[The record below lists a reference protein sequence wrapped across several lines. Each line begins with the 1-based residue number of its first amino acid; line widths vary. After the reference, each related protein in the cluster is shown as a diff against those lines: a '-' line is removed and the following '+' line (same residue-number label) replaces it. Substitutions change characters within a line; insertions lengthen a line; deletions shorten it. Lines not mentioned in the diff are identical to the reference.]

1 MKNPFR
7 KKTLTPREV
16 FIRTFLDCIAPGVVK
31 FEVDHYIFGNTYRCV
46 WALREYPASTE
57 SQAILRHLGEKSGVT
72 LRIYCRQVSPGEE
85 DRIIDNANKKNKLDG
100 SDPNKLRQAVEAE
113 SNLRDVAELV
123 HKMHREHEP
132 LLHCAVYLEMTAD
145 SMEHLRQLQTDVLTE
160 LVRCKLN
167 VDKLL
172 LRQKQGF
179 YCASPVG
186 YNALGREFERVL
198 PAGSVANLYPF
209 NYSGKTDPNGFYIGK
224 DKYGSNIVVD
234 FDRRDSDKT
243 SANILILGNSGQGK
257 SYLMKLLI
265 CNLLE
270 AGKSVVSLDAEHELE
285 ELCDKLGGCFI
296 DLMAGEKRINVLEV
310 RCWNE
315 DTEADESAPGAFRK
329 STLLARHISFLKD
342 FFRAYKEFSDP
353 QLDTIE
359 IMLSKLY
366 QKWGISEE
374 TDFRQLKPE
383 DYPILSDLYALINDE
398 LVNYRKGSL
407 YTREL
412 LQEVLLGLHSLC
424 VGADAPFFNGHT
436 NISDDRFLVFGVGG
450 VLTAARSLRNALLFN
465 VLAYM
470 SDRLLTAGNTVA
482 ALDELYLWLSNPVAI
497 EYIRNCLKRVRKRD
511 SALMMASQNLEDF
524 DQEGVREMTK
534 PLFAIPPH
542 QFLFNPGSIDR
553 RFYMDMLQLDEA
565 EFELIRRARRGECL
579 FKCGA
584 ERYHLKVIAPDHI
597 PQDWFER
604 VQRLFKS
611 REKTVSVE
619 KTPFHGRIQCSC
631 GAACRSKRSTS
642 ARYWL
647 CMRHDGD
654 EAACPITQIPE
665 TQIQQAFLRLY
676 YNLKHQGSCIL
687 PDLIANLRSI
697 RERKFLWSVDVIEL
711 NRQIAELTSQ
721 NQLLTTLRESG
732 CVDPDIFISK
742 SNKLTEQ
749 LRAVKQ
755 AKSRILNQ
763 DGDDTIPC
771 TQELITILKRGPET
785 LHDFDGELFGQLID
799 KVIIESNTSLRFRLK
814 NGLELR
820 ESIER
825 TVR

>member
-1 MKNPFR
+1 MKNPFH
-7 KKTLTPREV
+7 KKEISPQEA
-16 FIRTFLDCIAPGVVK
+16 FIRSFLDCIAPGVVK

-145 SMEHLRQLQTDVLTE
+145 SMGYLRQLQTDVLSE

-285 ELCDKLGGCFI
+285 ELCGKLGGCFI

-310 RCWNE
+310 RYWNE
-315 DTEADESAPGAFRK
+315 DTETDEPAPEAFRK
-329 STLLARHISFLKD
+329 STLLARHISFFKD
-342 FFRAYKEFSDP
+342 FFRAYKDFSDP

-359 IMLSKLY
+359 IMLSALY
-366 QKWGISEE
+366 KKWGISEE
-374 TDFRQLKPE
+374 TDFRRLMPE
-383 DYPILSDLYALINDE
+383 DYPILSDLYALINNE
-398 LVNYRKGSL
+398 LVNYRNGSL

-450 VLTAARSLRNALLFN
+450 VLTAAKSLRNALLFN

-542 QFLFNPGSIDR
+542 QFLFNPGSIGR

-584 ERYHLKVIAPDHI
+584 ERYHLKVIAPDH
-597 PQDWFER
+597 
-604 VQRLFKS
+604 K
-611 REKTVSVE
+611 
-619 KTPFHGRIQCSC
+619 
-631 GAACRSKRSTS
+631 
-642 ARYWL
+642 
-647 CMRHDGD
+647 
-654 EAACPITQIPE
+654 
-665 TQIQQAFLRLY
+665 
-676 YNLKHQGSCIL
+676 
-687 PDLIANLRSI
+687 
-697 RERKFLWSVDVIEL
+697 
-711 NRQIAELTSQ
+711 
-721 NQLLTTLRESG
+721 
-732 CVDPDIFISK
+732 
-742 SNKLTEQ
+742 
-749 LRAVKQ
+749 AV
-755 AKSRILNQ
+755 
-763 DGDDTIPC
+763 
-771 TQELITILKRGPET
+771 
-785 LHDFDGELFGQLID
+785 LFGTAGG
-799 KVIIESNTSLRFRLK
+799 K
-814 NGLELR
+814 
-820 ESIER
+820 
-825 TVR
+825 

>member
-7 KKTLTPREV
+7 KKTPSPQETFV
-16 FIRTFLDCIAPGVVK
+16 RTYLDSIAPGVVK

-100 SDPNKLRQAVEAE
+100 SDPNKLRQTVEAE

-145 SMEHLRQLQTDVLTE
+145 SMGHLRQLQTDVLTE

-224 DKYGSNIVVD
+224 DKYGSNIAVD

-270 AGKSVVSLDAEHELE
+270 TGKSVVSLDAEHELE
-285 ELCDKLGGCFI
+285 ELCGKLGGCFI

-310 RCWNE
+310 RYWNE
-315 DTEADESAPGAFRK
+315 DTEADESAPEAFRK

-342 FFRAYKEFSDP
+342 FFRAYKDFSDP

-359 IMLSKLY
+359 IMLSKMY
-366 QKWGISEE
+366 RKWGISEE
-374 TDFRQLKPE
+374 TDFRQLKPG
-383 DYPILSDLYALINDE
+383 DYPVLSDLYALINNE
-398 LVNYRKGSL
+398 LVNYRNGSL

-436 NISDDRFLVFGVGG
+436 NISDDRFLVFGVGS
-450 VLTAARSLRNALLFN
+450 VLTAAKSLRNALLFN

-524 DQEGVREMTK
+524 DQEGVREMAK

-542 QFLFNPGSIDR
+542 QFLFNPGSIGR

-584 ERYHLKVIAPDHI
+584 ERYHLKVIAPDH
-597 PQDWFER
+597 
-604 VQRLFKS
+604 K
-611 REKTVSVE
+611 
-619 KTPFHGRIQCSC
+619 
-631 GAACRSKRSTS
+631 
-642 ARYWL
+642 
-647 CMRHDGD
+647 
-654 EAACPITQIPE
+654 
-665 TQIQQAFLRLY
+665 
-676 YNLKHQGSCIL
+676 
-687 PDLIANLRSI
+687 
-697 RERKFLWSVDVIEL
+697 
-711 NRQIAELTSQ
+711 
-721 NQLLTTLRESG
+721 
-732 CVDPDIFISK
+732 
-742 SNKLTEQ
+742 
-749 LRAVKQ
+749 AV
-755 AKSRILNQ
+755 
-763 DGDDTIPC
+763 
-771 TQELITILKRGPET
+771 
-785 LHDFDGELFGQLID
+785 LFGTAGG
-799 KVIIESNTSLRFRLK
+799 K
-814 NGLELR
+814 
-820 ESIER
+820 
-825 TVR
+825 

>member
-1 MKNPFR
+1 MKNPFH
-7 KKTLTPREV
+7 KKEISPQEA
-16 FIRTFLDCIAPGVVK
+16 FIRSFLDCIAPGVVK

-145 SMEHLRQLQTDVLTE
+145 SMEYLRQLQTDVLTE

-224 DKYGSNIVVD
+224 DKYGSNIAVD

-285 ELCDKLGGCFI
+285 ELCGKLGGCFI
-296 DLMAGEKRINVLEV
+296 DLMGGEKRINVLEV

-315 DTEADESAPGAFRK
+315 NTDMETDESAPEAFRK

-342 FFRAYKEFSDP
+342 FFRAYKDFSDP

-359 IMLSKLY
+359 IMLSALY
-366 QKWGISEE
+366 KKWGISEE
-374 TDFRQLKPE
+374 TDFRQLKPG
-383 DYPILSDLYALINDE
+383 DYPVLSDLYALINNE
-398 LVNYRKGSL
+398 LVNYRNGSL

-450 VLTAARSLRNALLFN
+450 VLTAAKSLRNALLFN

-542 QFLFNPGSIDR
+542 QFLFNPGSIGK

-584 ERYHLKVIAPDHI
+584 ERYHLKVIAPDH
-597 PQDWFER
+597 
-604 VQRLFKS
+604 K
-611 REKTVSVE
+611 
-619 KTPFHGRIQCSC
+619 
-631 GAACRSKRSTS
+631 
-642 ARYWL
+642 
-647 CMRHDGD
+647 
-654 EAACPITQIPE
+654 
-665 TQIQQAFLRLY
+665 
-676 YNLKHQGSCIL
+676 
-687 PDLIANLRSI
+687 
-697 RERKFLWSVDVIEL
+697 
-711 NRQIAELTSQ
+711 
-721 NQLLTTLRESG
+721 
-732 CVDPDIFISK
+732 
-742 SNKLTEQ
+742 
-749 LRAVKQ
+749 AV
-755 AKSRILNQ
+755 
-763 DGDDTIPC
+763 
-771 TQELITILKRGPET
+771 
-785 LHDFDGELFGQLID
+785 LFGTAGG
-799 KVIIESNTSLRFRLK
+799 K
-814 NGLELR
+814 
-820 ESIER
+820 
-825 TVR
+825 

>member
-7 KKTLTPREV
+7 KKEPTPREA
-16 FIRTFLDCIAPGVVK
+16 FLRTYLDCIAPGVVK
-31 FEVDHYIFGNTYRCV
+31 FEVDHYIFGSTYRCV

-57 SQAILRHLGEKSGVT
+57 AQAILRHLGEKSGVT

-100 SDPNKLRQAVEAE
+100 SDPNKLRQTVEAE

-145 SMEHLRQLQTDVLTE
+145 SMEQLKRLQTDVLTE

-179 YCASPVG
+179 CCVSTVG
-186 YNALGREFERVL
+186 HNALGREFERVL

-209 NYSGKTDPNGFYIGK
+209 NYSGKTDPKGIYIGK

-234 FDRRDSDKT
+234 FDRRESDKT

-270 AGKSVVSLDAEHELE
+270 AGKSVISLDAEHELE
-285 ELCDKLGGCFI
+285 ELCGNLGGCFI

-310 RCWNE
+310 RCWDE
-315 DTEADESAPGAFRK
+315 GDTSETDESVPEAFRK

-366 QKWGISEE
+366 QKWGITEE
-374 TDFRQLKPE
+374 TDFRQLAPE
-383 DYPILSDLYALINDE
+383 DYPILSDLYALMEEE
-398 LVNYRKGSL
+398 LRHYQAGSL

-424 VGADAPFFNGHT
+424 MGADAPFFNGHT
-436 NISDDRFLVFGVGG
+436 NITGDRFLVFGVGG
-450 VLTAARSLRNALLFN
+450 MLTAAKSLRNALLFN

-511 SALMMASQNLEDF
+511 SALLMASQNLEDF

-542 QFLFNPGSIDR
+542 QFLFNPGSIGR

-565 EFELIRRARRGECL
+565 EFELIRHARRGECL

-584 ERYHLKVIAPDHI
+584 ERYLLEVKAPPH
-597 PQDWFER
+597 
-604 VQRLFKS
+604 K
-611 REKTVSVE
+611 
-619 KTPFHGRIQCSC
+619 
-631 GAACRSKRSTS
+631 AA
-642 ARYWL
+642 
-647 CMRHDGD
+647 
-654 EAACPITQIPE
+654 
-665 TQIQQAFLRLY
+665 
-676 YNLKHQGSCIL
+676 
-687 PDLIANLRSI
+687 
-697 RERKFLWSVDVIEL
+697 
-711 NRQIAELTSQ
+711 
-721 NQLLTTLRESG
+721 
-732 CVDPDIFISK
+732 
-742 SNKLTEQ
+742 
-749 LRAVKQ
+749 
-755 AKSRILNQ
+755 
-763 DGDDTIPC
+763 
-771 TQELITILKRGPET
+771 
-785 LHDFDGELFGQLID
+785 LFG
-799 KVIIESNTSLRFRLK
+799 TAGGR
-814 NGLELR
+814 
-820 ESIER
+820 
-825 TVR
+825 

>member
-7 KKTLTPREV
+7 KKHLTPREV
-16 FIRTFLDCIAPGVVK
+16 FIRTYLDSIAPGVVK

-72 LRIYCRQVSPGEE
+72 LRLYCRQVSPGEE

-315 DTEADESAPGAFRK
+315 DTDMETDESAPEAFRK

-342 FFRAYKEFSDP
+342 FFRAYKDFSDP

-359 IMLSKLY
+359 IMLSALY
-366 QKWGISEE
+366 KKWGISEE
-374 TDFRQLKPE
+374 TDFRRLTPE
-383 DYPILSDLYALINDE
+383 DYPILSDLYALINNE
-398 LVNYRKGSL
+398 LVNYRNSSL

-450 VLTAARSLRNALLFN
+450 VLTAAKSLRNSLLFN

-542 QFLFNPGSIDR
+542 QFLFNPGSIGK

-584 ERYHLKVIAPDHI
+584 ERYHLKVIAPDH
-597 PQDWFER
+597 
-604 VQRLFKS
+604 K
-611 REKTVSVE
+611 
-619 KTPFHGRIQCSC
+619 
-631 GAACRSKRSTS
+631 
-642 ARYWL
+642 
-647 CMRHDGD
+647 
-654 EAACPITQIPE
+654 
-665 TQIQQAFLRLY
+665 
-676 YNLKHQGSCIL
+676 
-687 PDLIANLRSI
+687 
-697 RERKFLWSVDVIEL
+697 
-711 NRQIAELTSQ
+711 
-721 NQLLTTLRESG
+721 
-732 CVDPDIFISK
+732 
-742 SNKLTEQ
+742 
-749 LRAVKQ
+749 AV
-755 AKSRILNQ
+755 
-763 DGDDTIPC
+763 
-771 TQELITILKRGPET
+771 
-785 LHDFDGELFGQLID
+785 LFGTAGG
-799 KVIIESNTSLRFRLK
+799 K
-814 NGLELR
+814 
-820 ESIER
+820 
-825 TVR
+825 

>member
-1 MKNPFR
+1 MKNPFH
-7 KKTLTPREV
+7 KKEISPQET
-16 FIRTFLDCIAPGVVK
+16 FIRSFLDCIAPGVVK
-31 FEVDHYIFGNTYRCV
+31 FEVDHYIFGNTYRSV

-145 SMEHLRQLQTDVLTE
+145 SAEHLRQLQTDVLTE

-224 DKYGSNIVVD
+224 DKYGSNIAVD

-285 ELCDKLGGCFI
+285 ELCGKLGGCFI
-296 DLMAGEKRINVLEV
+296 DLMGGEKRINVLEV

-315 DTEADESAPGAFRK
+315 DTEADESAPEAFRK

-342 FFRAYKEFSDP
+342 FFRAYKDFSDP

-359 IMLSKLY
+359 IMLSKMY
-366 QKWGISEE
+366 RKWGISEE
-374 TDFRQLKPE
+374 TDFRQLKPG
-383 DYPILSDLYALINDE
+383 DYPVLSDLYALINNE
-398 LVNYRKGSL
+398 LVNYRNGSL

-450 VLTAARSLRNALLFN
+450 VLTAAKSLRNALLFN

-542 QFLFNPGSIDR
+542 QFLFNPGSIGR

-584 ERYHLKVIAPDHI
+584 ERYHLKVIAPDH
-597 PQDWFER
+597 
-604 VQRLFKS
+604 K
-611 REKTVSVE
+611 
-619 KTPFHGRIQCSC
+619 
-631 GAACRSKRSTS
+631 
-642 ARYWL
+642 
-647 CMRHDGD
+647 
-654 EAACPITQIPE
+654 
-665 TQIQQAFLRLY
+665 
-676 YNLKHQGSCIL
+676 
-687 PDLIANLRSI
+687 
-697 RERKFLWSVDVIEL
+697 
-711 NRQIAELTSQ
+711 
-721 NQLLTTLRESG
+721 
-732 CVDPDIFISK
+732 
-742 SNKLTEQ
+742 
-749 LRAVKQ
+749 AV
-755 AKSRILNQ
+755 
-763 DGDDTIPC
+763 
-771 TQELITILKRGPET
+771 
-785 LHDFDGELFGQLID
+785 LFGTAGG
-799 KVIIESNTSLRFRLK
+799 K
-814 NGLELR
+814 
-820 ESIER
+820 
-825 TVR
+825 

>member
-1 MKNPFR
+1 MKNPFH
-7 KKTLTPREV
+7 KKEISPQEA
-16 FIRTFLDCIAPGVVK
+16 FIRSFLDCIAPGVVK

-145 SMEHLRQLQTDVLTE
+145 SAEHLRQLQTDVLTE

-224 DKYGSNIVVD
+224 DKYGSNIAVD

-270 AGKSVVSLDAEHELE
+270 TGKSVVSLDAEHELE
-285 ELCDKLGGCFI
+285 ELCGKLGGCFI

-310 RCWNE
+310 RYWNE
-315 DTEADESAPGAFRK
+315 DTDMETDESAPEAFRK

-342 FFRAYKEFSDP
+342 FFRAYKDFSDP

-366 QKWGISEE
+366 RKWGISEE
-374 TDFRQLKPE
+374 TDFRRLTPE
-383 DYPILSDLYALINDE
+383 DYPILSDLYALINNE
-398 LVNYRKGSL
+398 MVNYRNGSL

-450 VLTAARSLRNALLFN
+450 VLTAAKSLRNALLFN

-482 ALDELYLWLSNPVAI
+482 ALDELYLWLSNPIAI

-542 QFLFNPGSIDR
+542 QFLFNPGSIGK

-584 ERYHLKVIAPDHI
+584 ERYHLKVIAPDH
-597 PQDWFER
+597 
-604 VQRLFKS
+604 K
-611 REKTVSVE
+611 
-619 KTPFHGRIQCSC
+619 
-631 GAACRSKRSTS
+631 
-642 ARYWL
+642 
-647 CMRHDGD
+647 
-654 EAACPITQIPE
+654 
-665 TQIQQAFLRLY
+665 
-676 YNLKHQGSCIL
+676 
-687 PDLIANLRSI
+687 
-697 RERKFLWSVDVIEL
+697 
-711 NRQIAELTSQ
+711 
-721 NQLLTTLRESG
+721 
-732 CVDPDIFISK
+732 
-742 SNKLTEQ
+742 
-749 LRAVKQ
+749 AV
-755 AKSRILNQ
+755 
-763 DGDDTIPC
+763 
-771 TQELITILKRGPET
+771 
-785 LHDFDGELFGQLID
+785 LFGMAGG
-799 KVIIESNTSLRFRLK
+799 K
-814 NGLELR
+814 
-820 ESIER
+820 
-825 TVR
+825 

>member
-1 MKNPFR
+1 MKNPFH
-7 KKTLTPREV
+7 KKEISPQEA
-16 FIRTFLDCIAPGVVK
+16 FIRSFLDCIAPGVVK

-145 SMEHLRQLQTDVLTE
+145 SAEHLRQLQTDVLTE

-224 DKYGSNIVVD
+224 DKYGSNIAVD

-285 ELCDKLGGCFI
+285 DLCGKLGGCFI

-310 RCWNE
+310 RYWNE
-315 DTEADESAPGAFRK
+315 DTDMETDESAPEAFRK

-342 FFRAYKEFSDP
+342 FFRAYKDFSDP

-366 QKWGISEE
+366 RKWGISEE
-374 TDFRQLKPE
+374 TDFRRLTPE
-383 DYPILSDLYALINDE
+383 DYPILSDLYALINNE
-398 LVNYRKGSL
+398 MVNYRNGSL

-584 ERYHLKVIAPDHI
+584 ERYHLKVIAPDHKAI
-597 PQDWFER
+597 
-604 VQRLFKS
+604 
-611 REKTVSVE
+611 
-619 KTPFHGRIQCSC
+619 
-631 GAACRSKRSTS
+631 
-642 ARYWL
+642 
-647 CMRHDGD
+647 
-654 EAACPITQIPE
+654 
-665 TQIQQAFLRLY
+665 
-676 YNLKHQGSCIL
+676 
-687 PDLIANLRSI
+687 
-697 RERKFLWSVDVIEL
+697 
-711 NRQIAELTSQ
+711 
-721 NQLLTTLRESG
+721 
-732 CVDPDIFISK
+732 
-742 SNKLTEQ
+742 
-749 LRAVKQ
+749 
-755 AKSRILNQ
+755 
-763 DGDDTIPC
+763 
-771 TQELITILKRGPET
+771 
-785 LHDFDGELFGQLID
+785 LFGTAGG
-799 KVIIESNTSLRFRLK
+799 K
-814 NGLELR
+814 
-820 ESIER
+820 
-825 TVR
+825 

>member
-1 MKNPFR
+1 MKNPFH
-7 KKTLTPREV
+7 KKEISPQEA
-16 FIRTFLDCIAPGVVK
+16 FIRSFLDCIAPGVVK

-100 SDPNKLRQAVEAE
+100 SDPSKLRQAVEAE

-145 SMEHLRQLQTDVLTE
+145 SAEHLRQLQTDVLTE

-270 AGKSVVSLDAEHELE
+270 AGKSVISLDAEHELE
-285 ELCDKLGGCFI
+285 ELCGKLGGCFI

-315 DTEADESAPGAFRK
+315 DTEADESAPEAFRK

-342 FFRAYKEFSDP
+342 FFRAYKDFSDP

-359 IMLSKLY
+359 IMLSALY
-366 QKWGISEE
+366 KKWGISEE

-383 DYPILSDLYALINDE
+383 DYPVLSDLYALINDE

-450 VLTAARSLRNALLFN
+450 VLTAAKSLRNALLFN

-542 QFLFNPGSIDR
+542 QFLFNPGSIGR

-584 ERYHLKVIAPDHI
+584 ERYHLKVIAPDY
-597 PQDWFER
+597 
-604 VQRLFKS
+604 K
-611 REKTVSVE
+611 
-619 KTPFHGRIQCSC
+619 
-631 GAACRSKRSTS
+631 
-642 ARYWL
+642 
-647 CMRHDGD
+647 
-654 EAACPITQIPE
+654 
-665 TQIQQAFLRLY
+665 
-676 YNLKHQGSCIL
+676 
-687 PDLIANLRSI
+687 
-697 RERKFLWSVDVIEL
+697 
-711 NRQIAELTSQ
+711 
-721 NQLLTTLRESG
+721 
-732 CVDPDIFISK
+732 
-742 SNKLTEQ
+742 
-749 LRAVKQ
+749 AV
-755 AKSRILNQ
+755 
-763 DGDDTIPC
+763 
-771 TQELITILKRGPET
+771 
-785 LHDFDGELFGQLID
+785 LFGTAGG
-799 KVIIESNTSLRFRLK
+799 K
-814 NGLELR
+814 
-820 ESIER
+820 
-825 TVR
+825 

>member
-7 KKTLTPREV
+7 KKALAPREV
-16 FIRTFLDCIAPGVVK
+16 FIRTYLDSIAPGVVK

-57 SQAILRHLGEKSGVT
+57 AQAILRHLGEKSGVT

-100 SDPNKLRQAVEAE
+100 SDPNKLRQTVEAE

-145 SMEHLRQLQTDVLTE
+145 SMEGLKRLQTDVLTE

-179 YCASPVG
+179 CCVSPVG
-186 YNALGREFERVL
+186 HNALGREFERVL
-198 PAGSVANLYPF
+198 PAGSVANFYPF
-209 NYSGKTDPNGFYIGK
+209 NYSGKTDPKGIYIGK

-234 FDRRDSDKT
+234 FDRRESDKT

-270 AGKSVVSLDAEHELE
+270 AGKSVISLDAEHELE
-285 ELCDKLGGCFI
+285 ELCGNLGGCFI

-310 RCWNE
+310 RCWDE
-315 DTEADESAPGAFRK
+315 GDTSETDESVPEAFRK

-366 QKWGISEE
+366 QKWGITEE
-374 TDFRQLKPE
+374 TDFRQLAPE
-383 DYPILSDLYALINDE
+383 DYPILSDLYALMEEE
-398 LVNYRKGSL
+398 LRHYQAGSL

-424 VGADAPFFNGHT
+424 MGADAPFFNGHT
-436 NISDDRFLVFGVGG
+436 NITGDRFLVFGVGG
-450 VLTAARSLRNALLFN
+450 MLTAAKSLRNALLFN

-511 SALMMASQNLEDF
+511 SALLMASQNLEDF

-542 QFLFNPGSIDR
+542 QFLFNPGSIGR

-565 EFELIRRARRGECL
+565 EFELIRHARRGECL

-584 ERYHLKVIAPDHI
+584 ERYLLEVKAPPH
-597 PQDWFER
+597 
-604 VQRLFKS
+604 K
-611 REKTVSVE
+611 
-619 KTPFHGRIQCSC
+619 
-631 GAACRSKRSTS
+631 AA
-642 ARYWL
+642 
-647 CMRHDGD
+647 
-654 EAACPITQIPE
+654 
-665 TQIQQAFLRLY
+665 
-676 YNLKHQGSCIL
+676 
-687 PDLIANLRSI
+687 
-697 RERKFLWSVDVIEL
+697 
-711 NRQIAELTSQ
+711 
-721 NQLLTTLRESG
+721 
-732 CVDPDIFISK
+732 
-742 SNKLTEQ
+742 
-749 LRAVKQ
+749 
-755 AKSRILNQ
+755 
-763 DGDDTIPC
+763 
-771 TQELITILKRGPET
+771 
-785 LHDFDGELFGQLID
+785 LFG
-799 KVIIESNTSLRFRLK
+799 TAGGR
-814 NGLELR
+814 
-820 ESIER
+820 
-825 TVR
+825 

>member
-1 MKNPFR
+1 MKNPFH
-7 KKTLTPREV
+7 KKEISPQETS
-16 FIRTFLDCIAPGVVK
+16 IRSFLDCIAPGVVK

-145 SMEHLRQLQTDVLTE
+145 SMGHLRQLQTDVLTE

-224 DKYGSNIVVD
+224 DKYGSNIAVD

-285 ELCDKLGGCFI
+285 ELCGKLGGCFI

-315 DTEADESAPGAFRK
+315 DTDMETDESAPGAFRK

-342 FFRAYKEFSDP
+342 FFRAYKDFSDP

-359 IMLSKLY
+359 IMLSKMY
-366 QKWGISEE
+366 RKWGISEE
-374 TDFRQLKPE
+374 TDFRQLKPG
-383 DYPILSDLYALINDE
+383 DYPILSDLYALINNE
-398 LVNYRKGSL
+398 LVNYRNGSL

-424 VGADAPFFNGHT
+424 VGADAPFFNGLT

-450 VLTAARSLRNALLFN
+450 VLTAAKSLRNALLFN

-470 SDRLLTAGNTVA
+470 SDRLLTVGNTVA
-482 ALDELYLWLSNPVAI
+482 ALDELYLWLSNPIAI

-542 QFLFNPGSIDR
+542 QFLFNPGSIGK

-565 EFELIRRARRGECL
+565 EFELIRRTRRGECL

-584 ERYHLKVIAPDHI
+584 ERYHLKVIAPDH
-597 PQDWFER
+597 
-604 VQRLFKS
+604 K
-611 REKTVSVE
+611 
-619 KTPFHGRIQCSC
+619 
-631 GAACRSKRSTS
+631 
-642 ARYWL
+642 
-647 CMRHDGD
+647 
-654 EAACPITQIPE
+654 
-665 TQIQQAFLRLY
+665 
-676 YNLKHQGSCIL
+676 
-687 PDLIANLRSI
+687 
-697 RERKFLWSVDVIEL
+697 
-711 NRQIAELTSQ
+711 
-721 NQLLTTLRESG
+721 
-732 CVDPDIFISK
+732 
-742 SNKLTEQ
+742 
-749 LRAVKQ
+749 AV
-755 AKSRILNQ
+755 
-763 DGDDTIPC
+763 
-771 TQELITILKRGPET
+771 
-785 LHDFDGELFGQLID
+785 LFGTAGG
-799 KVIIESNTSLRFRLK
+799 K
-814 NGLELR
+814 
-820 ESIER
+820 
-825 TVR
+825 

>member
-1 MKNPFR
+1 MKNPFH
-7 KKTLTPREV
+7 KKEISPQET
-16 FIRTFLDCIAPGVVK
+16 FIRSFLDCIAPGVVK

-145 SMEHLRQLQTDVLTE
+145 SAEHLRQLQTDVLTE

-285 ELCDKLGGCFI
+285 ELCGKLGGCFI

-315 DTEADESAPGAFRK
+315 DTDMETDESAPEAFRK

-342 FFRAYKEFSDP
+342 FFRAYKDFSDL

-359 IMLSKLY
+359 IMLSALY
-366 QKWGISEE
+366 KKWGISEE
-374 TDFRQLKPE
+374 TDFRRLMPG
-383 DYPILSDLYALINDE
+383 DYPVLSDLYALINNE
-398 LVNYRKGSL
+398 LVNYRNGSL

-450 VLTAARSLRNALLFN
+450 VLTAAKSLRNALLFN

-534 PLFAIPPH
+534 PLFAILPH
-542 QFLFNPGSIDR
+542 QFLFNPGSIGR

-565 EFELIRRARRGECL
+565 EFELIRRTRRGECL

-584 ERYHLKVIAPDHI
+584 ERYHLKVIAPDH
-597 PQDWFER
+597 
-604 VQRLFKS
+604 K
-611 REKTVSVE
+611 
-619 KTPFHGRIQCSC
+619 
-631 GAACRSKRSTS
+631 
-642 ARYWL
+642 
-647 CMRHDGD
+647 
-654 EAACPITQIPE
+654 
-665 TQIQQAFLRLY
+665 
-676 YNLKHQGSCIL
+676 
-687 PDLIANLRSI
+687 
-697 RERKFLWSVDVIEL
+697 
-711 NRQIAELTSQ
+711 
-721 NQLLTTLRESG
+721 
-732 CVDPDIFISK
+732 
-742 SNKLTEQ
+742 
-749 LRAVKQ
+749 AV
-755 AKSRILNQ
+755 
-763 DGDDTIPC
+763 
-771 TQELITILKRGPET
+771 
-785 LHDFDGELFGQLID
+785 LFGTAGG
-799 KVIIESNTSLRFRLK
+799 K
-814 NGLELR
+814 
-820 ESIER
+820 
-825 TVR
+825 

>member
-7 KKTLTPREV
+7 KKEPTPREA
-16 FIRTFLDCIAPGVVK
+16 FLRTYLDCIAPGVVK
-31 FEVDHYIFGNTYRCV
+31 FEVDHYIFGSTYRCV

-57 SQAILRHLGEKSGVT
+57 AQAILRHLGEKSGVT

-100 SDPNKLRQAVEAE
+100 SDPNKLRQTVEAE

-145 SMEHLRQLQTDVLTE
+145 SMEGLKRLQTDVLTE

-179 YCASPVG
+179 CCVSPVG
-186 YNALGREFERVL
+186 HNALGREFERVL

-209 NYSGKTDPNGFYIGK
+209 NYSGKTDPKGIYIGK

-234 FDRRDSDKT
+234 FDRRESDKT

-270 AGKSVVSLDAEHELE
+270 AGKSVISLDAEHELE
-285 ELCDKLGGCFI
+285 ELCGNLGGCFI

-310 RCWNE
+310 RCWDE
-315 DTEADESAPGAFRK
+315 GDTSETDESVPEAFRK

-366 QKWGISEE
+366 QKWSITEE
-374 TDFRQLKPE
+374 TDFRQLAPE
-383 DYPILSDLYALINDE
+383 DYPILSDLYALMEEE
-398 LVNYRKGSL
+398 LRHYQAGSL

-424 VGADAPFFNGHT
+424 MGADAPFFNGHT
-436 NISDDRFLVFGVGG
+436 NITGDRFLVFGVGG
-450 VLTAARSLRNALLFN
+450 MLTAAKSLRNALLFN

-511 SALMMASQNLEDF
+511 SALLMASQNLEDF

-542 QFLFNPGSIDR
+542 QFLFNPGSIGR

-565 EFELIRRARRGECL
+565 EFELIRHARRGECL

-584 ERYHLKVIAPDHI
+584 ERYLLEVKAPPH
-597 PQDWFER
+597 
-604 VQRLFKS
+604 K
-611 REKTVSVE
+611 
-619 KTPFHGRIQCSC
+619 
-631 GAACRSKRSTS
+631 AA
-642 ARYWL
+642 
-647 CMRHDGD
+647 
-654 EAACPITQIPE
+654 
-665 TQIQQAFLRLY
+665 
-676 YNLKHQGSCIL
+676 
-687 PDLIANLRSI
+687 
-697 RERKFLWSVDVIEL
+697 
-711 NRQIAELTSQ
+711 
-721 NQLLTTLRESG
+721 
-732 CVDPDIFISK
+732 
-742 SNKLTEQ
+742 
-749 LRAVKQ
+749 
-755 AKSRILNQ
+755 
-763 DGDDTIPC
+763 
-771 TQELITILKRGPET
+771 
-785 LHDFDGELFGQLID
+785 LFG
-799 KVIIESNTSLRFRLK
+799 TAGGR
-814 NGLELR
+814 
-820 ESIER
+820 
-825 TVR
+825 

>member
-7 KKTLTPREV
+7 KKEPTPREA
-16 FIRTFLDCIAPGVVK
+16 FLRTYLDCIAPGVVK
-31 FEVDHYIFGNTYRCV
+31 FEVDHYIFGSTYRCV

-57 SQAILRHLGEKSGVT
+57 AQAILRHLGEKSGVT

-100 SDPNKLRQAVEAE
+100 SDPNKLRQTVEAE

-145 SMEHLRQLQTDVLTE
+145 SMEGLKRLQTDVLTE

-179 YCASPVG
+179 CCVSPVG
-186 YNALGREFERVL
+186 HNALGREFERVL

-209 NYSGKTDPNGFYIGK
+209 NYSGKTDPKGIYIGK

-234 FDRRDSDKT
+234 FDRRESDKT

-270 AGKSVVSLDAEHELE
+270 AGKSVISLDAEHELE
-285 ELCDKLGGCFI
+285 ELCGNLGGCFI
-296 DLMAGEKRINVLEV
+296 DLMAGEKHINVLEV
-310 RCWNE
+310 RCWDE
-315 DTEADESAPGAFRK
+315 GDTSETDESVPEAFRK

-366 QKWGISEE
+366 QKWGITEE
-374 TDFRQLKPE
+374 TDFRQLAPE
-383 DYPILSDLYALINDE
+383 DYPILSDLYALMEEE
-398 LVNYRKGSL
+398 LRHYQAGSL

-424 VGADAPFFNGHT
+424 MGADAPFFNGHT
-436 NISDDRFLVFGVGG
+436 NITGDRFLVFGVGG
-450 VLTAARSLRNALLFN
+450 MLTAAKSLRNALLFN

-511 SALMMASQNLEDF
+511 SALLMASQNLEDF

-542 QFLFNPGSIDR
+542 QFLFNPGSIGR

-565 EFELIRRARRGECL
+565 EFELIRHARRGECL

-584 ERYHLKVIAPDHI
+584 ERYLLEVKAPPH
-597 PQDWFER
+597 
-604 VQRLFKS
+604 K
-611 REKTVSVE
+611 
-619 KTPFHGRIQCSC
+619 
-631 GAACRSKRSTS
+631 AA
-642 ARYWL
+642 
-647 CMRHDGD
+647 
-654 EAACPITQIPE
+654 
-665 TQIQQAFLRLY
+665 
-676 YNLKHQGSCIL
+676 
-687 PDLIANLRSI
+687 
-697 RERKFLWSVDVIEL
+697 
-711 NRQIAELTSQ
+711 
-721 NQLLTTLRESG
+721 
-732 CVDPDIFISK
+732 
-742 SNKLTEQ
+742 
-749 LRAVKQ
+749 
-755 AKSRILNQ
+755 
-763 DGDDTIPC
+763 
-771 TQELITILKRGPET
+771 
-785 LHDFDGELFGQLID
+785 LFG
-799 KVIIESNTSLRFRLK
+799 TAGGR
-814 NGLELR
+814 
-820 ESIER
+820 
-825 TVR
+825 

>member
-1 MKNPFR
+1 MKKPFH
-7 KKTLTPREV
+7 KKEISPQET
-16 FIRTFLDCIAPGVVK
+16 FIRSFLDCIAPGVVK

-145 SMEHLRQLQTDVLTE
+145 SMEYLRQLQTDVLTE

-285 ELCDKLGGCFI
+285 ELCGKLGGCFI

-315 DTEADESAPGAFRK
+315 DVDMETDESAPEAFRK

-342 FFRAYKEFSDP
+342 FFRAYKDFSDP

-359 IMLSKLY
+359 IMLSALY
-366 QKWGISEE
+366 KKWGISEE
-374 TDFRQLKPE
+374 TDFRRLMPE
-383 DYPILSDLYALINDE
+383 DYPILSDLYALTNDE
-398 LVNYRKGSL
+398 LANYRKGRL

-436 NISDDRFLVFGVGG
+436 NISGDRFLVFGVGG
-450 VLTAARSLRNALLFN
+450 VLTAAKSLRNALLFN

-524 DQEGVREMTK
+524 DQEGVREMAK

-542 QFLFNPGSIDR
+542 QFLFNPGSIGR

-565 EFELIRRARRGECL
+565 EFELIQHARRGECL

-584 ERYHLKVIAPDHI
+584 ERYHLKVIAPDH
-597 PQDWFER
+597 
-604 VQRLFKS
+604 K
-611 REKTVSVE
+611 
-619 KTPFHGRIQCSC
+619 
-631 GAACRSKRSTS
+631 
-642 ARYWL
+642 
-647 CMRHDGD
+647 
-654 EAACPITQIPE
+654 
-665 TQIQQAFLRLY
+665 
-676 YNLKHQGSCIL
+676 
-687 PDLIANLRSI
+687 
-697 RERKFLWSVDVIEL
+697 
-711 NRQIAELTSQ
+711 
-721 NQLLTTLRESG
+721 
-732 CVDPDIFISK
+732 
-742 SNKLTEQ
+742 
-749 LRAVKQ
+749 AV
-755 AKSRILNQ
+755 
-763 DGDDTIPC
+763 
-771 TQELITILKRGPET
+771 
-785 LHDFDGELFGQLID
+785 LFGTAGG
-799 KVIIESNTSLRFRLK
+799 K
-814 NGLELR
+814 
-820 ESIER
+820 
-825 TVR
+825 

>member
-1 MKNPFR
+1 MKNPFH
-7 KKTLTPREV
+7 KKEISPQEA
-16 FIRTFLDCIAPGVVK
+16 FIRSFLDCIAPGVVK

-145 SMEHLRQLQTDVLTE
+145 SMEYLRQLQTDVLTE

-285 ELCDKLGGCFI
+285 ELCGKLGGCFI

-315 DTEADESAPGAFRK
+315 DTDMETDESAPEAFRK

-342 FFRAYKEFSDP
+342 FFRAYKDFSDP

-359 IMLSKLY
+359 IMLSELY
-366 QKWGISEE
+366 RKWGISEE

-383 DYPILSDLYALINDE
+383 DYPILSDLYALINNE
-398 LVNYRKGSL
+398 LVNYRNGSL

-450 VLTAARSLRNALLFN
+450 VLTAAKSLRNALLFN

-511 SALMMASQNLEDF
+511 SALLMASQNLEDF

-542 QFLFNPGSIDR
+542 QFLFNPGSIGR

-584 ERYHLKVIAPDHI
+584 ERYHLKVIAPDH
-597 PQDWFER
+597 
-604 VQRLFKS
+604 
-611 REKTVSVE
+611 KTV
-619 KTPFHGRIQCSC
+619 
-631 GAACRSKRSTS
+631 
-642 ARYWL
+642 
-647 CMRHDGD
+647 
-654 EAACPITQIPE
+654 
-665 TQIQQAFLRLY
+665 
-676 YNLKHQGSCIL
+676 
-687 PDLIANLRSI
+687 
-697 RERKFLWSVDVIEL
+697 
-711 NRQIAELTSQ
+711 
-721 NQLLTTLRESG
+721 
-732 CVDPDIFISK
+732 
-742 SNKLTEQ
+742 
-749 LRAVKQ
+749 
-755 AKSRILNQ
+755 
-763 DGDDTIPC
+763 
-771 TQELITILKRGPET
+771 
-785 LHDFDGELFGQLID
+785 LFGTAGG
-799 KVIIESNTSLRFRLK
+799 K
-814 NGLELR
+814 
-820 ESIER
+820 
-825 TVR
+825 

>member
-145 SMEHLRQLQTDVLTE
+145 SMEYLRQLQTDVLTE

-285 ELCDKLGGCFI
+285 ELCGKLGGCFI

-315 DTEADESAPGAFRK
+315 DTDMETDESAPEAFRK

-342 FFRAYKEFSDP
+342 FFRAYKDFSDP

-359 IMLSKLY
+359 IMLSELY
-366 QKWGISEE
+366 RKWGISEE

-383 DYPILSDLYALINDE
+383 DYPILSDLYALINNE
-398 LVNYRKGSL
+398 LVNYRNGSL

-450 VLTAARSLRNALLFN
+450 VLTAAKSLRNALLFN

-511 SALMMASQNLEDF
+511 SALLMASQNLEDF

-542 QFLFNPGSIDR
+542 QFLFNPGSIGR

-584 ERYHLKVIAPDHI
+584 ERYHLKVIAPDH
-597 PQDWFER
+597 
-604 VQRLFKS
+604 
-611 REKTVSVE
+611 KTV
-619 KTPFHGRIQCSC
+619 
-631 GAACRSKRSTS
+631 
-642 ARYWL
+642 
-647 CMRHDGD
+647 
-654 EAACPITQIPE
+654 
-665 TQIQQAFLRLY
+665 
-676 YNLKHQGSCIL
+676 
-687 PDLIANLRSI
+687 
-697 RERKFLWSVDVIEL
+697 
-711 NRQIAELTSQ
+711 
-721 NQLLTTLRESG
+721 
-732 CVDPDIFISK
+732 
-742 SNKLTEQ
+742 
-749 LRAVKQ
+749 
-755 AKSRILNQ
+755 
-763 DGDDTIPC
+763 
-771 TQELITILKRGPET
+771 
-785 LHDFDGELFGQLID
+785 LFGTAGG
-799 KVIIESNTSLRFRLK
+799 K
-814 NGLELR
+814 
-820 ESIER
+820 
-825 TVR
+825 

>member
-1 MKNPFR
+1 MKNPFH
-7 KKTLTPREV
+7 KKEISPQEA
-16 FIRTFLDCIAPGVVK
+16 FIRSFLDCIAPGVVK
-31 FEVDHYIFGNTYRCV
+31 FEVDHYIFGNTYRSV

-145 SMEHLRQLQTDVLTE
+145 SMEYLRQLQTDVLTE

-285 ELCDKLGGCFI
+285 ELCGKLGGCFI

-315 DTEADESAPGAFRK
+315 DTDMETDESAPEAFRK

-342 FFRAYKEFSDP
+342 FFRAYKDFSDP

-359 IMLSKLY
+359 IMLSELY
-366 QKWGISEE
+366 RKWGISEE

-383 DYPILSDLYALINDE
+383 DYPILSDLYALINNE
-398 LVNYRKGSL
+398 LVNYRNGSL

-450 VLTAARSLRNALLFN
+450 VLTAAKSLRNALLFN

-511 SALMMASQNLEDF
+511 SALLMASQNLEDF

-542 QFLFNPGSIDR
+542 QFLFNPGSIGR

-584 ERYHLKVIAPDHI
+584 ERYHLKVIAPDH
-597 PQDWFER
+597 
-604 VQRLFKS
+604 K
-611 REKTVSVE
+611 
-619 KTPFHGRIQCSC
+619 
-631 GAACRSKRSTS
+631 
-642 ARYWL
+642 
-647 CMRHDGD
+647 
-654 EAACPITQIPE
+654 
-665 TQIQQAFLRLY
+665 
-676 YNLKHQGSCIL
+676 
-687 PDLIANLRSI
+687 
-697 RERKFLWSVDVIEL
+697 
-711 NRQIAELTSQ
+711 
-721 NQLLTTLRESG
+721 
-732 CVDPDIFISK
+732 
-742 SNKLTEQ
+742 
-749 LRAVKQ
+749 AV
-755 AKSRILNQ
+755 
-763 DGDDTIPC
+763 
-771 TQELITILKRGPET
+771 
-785 LHDFDGELFGQLID
+785 LFGTAGG
-799 KVIIESNTSLRFRLK
+799 K
-814 NGLELR
+814 
-820 ESIER
+820 
-825 TVR
+825 

>member
-1 MKNPFR
+1 MKNLFR
-7 KKTLTPREV
+7 KRTPTPQEV
-16 FIRTFLDCIAPGVVK
+16 FIRTYLDSIAPGVVK
-31 FEVDHYIFGNTYRCV
+31 FEVDHYIFGNTYRSV

-72 LRIYCRQVSPGEE
+72 LRLYCRQVSPGEE

-100 SDPNKLRQAVEAE
+100 ADPNKLRQAVEAE

-145 SMEHLRQLQTDVLTE
+145 SMERLRQLQTDVLTE

-285 ELCDKLGGCFI
+285 ELCGKLGGCFI

-315 DTEADESAPGAFRK
+315 DTEADESAPEAFRK

-342 FFRAYKEFSDP
+342 FFRAYKDFSDP

-359 IMLSKLY
+359 IMLSALY
-366 QKWGISEE
+366 KKWGISEE
-374 TDFRQLKPE
+374 TDFRQLKPG
-383 DYPILSDLYALINDE
+383 DYPVLSDLYALINNE
-398 LVNYRKGSL
+398 LVNYRNGSL

-450 VLTAARSLRNALLFN
+450 VLTAAKSLRNALLFN

-482 ALDELYLWLSNPVAI
+482 ALDELYLWLSNPIAI

-542 QFLFNPGSIDR
+542 QFLFNPGSIGK

-579 FKCGA
+579 FKCGM
-584 ERYHLKVIAPDHI
+584 ERYHLEVKAP
-597 PQDWFER
+597 PY
-604 VQRLFKS
+604 K
-611 REKTVSVE
+611 
-619 KTPFHGRIQCSC
+619 
-631 GAACRSKRSTS
+631 AA
-642 ARYWL
+642 
-647 CMRHDGD
+647 
-654 EAACPITQIPE
+654 
-665 TQIQQAFLRLY
+665 
-676 YNLKHQGSCIL
+676 
-687 PDLIANLRSI
+687 
-697 RERKFLWSVDVIEL
+697 
-711 NRQIAELTSQ
+711 
-721 NQLLTTLRESG
+721 
-732 CVDPDIFISK
+732 
-742 SNKLTEQ
+742 
-749 LRAVKQ
+749 
-755 AKSRILNQ
+755 
-763 DGDDTIPC
+763 
-771 TQELITILKRGPET
+771 
-785 LHDFDGELFGQLID
+785 LFGT
-799 KVIIESNTSLRFRLK
+799 KGGK
-814 NGLELR
+814 
-820 ESIER
+820 
-825 TVR
+825 

>member
-7 KKTLTPREV
+7 KKTLTPQET
-16 FIRTFLDCIAPGVVK
+16 FIRSFLDSIAPGVVK

-145 SMEHLRQLQTDVLTE
+145 SMEYLRQLQTDVLTE

-224 DKYGSNIVVD
+224 DKYGSNIAVD

-270 AGKSVVSLDAEHELE
+270 TGKSVVSLDAEHELE
-285 ELCDKLGGCFI
+285 ELCGKLGGCFI

-315 DTEADESAPGAFRK
+315 DTEADESAPEAFRK

-342 FFRAYKEFSDP
+342 FFRAYKDFSDP

-359 IMLSKLY
+359 IMLSALY
-366 QKWGISEE
+366 KKWGISEE
-374 TDFRQLKPE
+374 TDFRRLMPE
-383 DYPILSDLYALINDE
+383 DSPILSDLYALINNE
-398 LVNYRKGSL
+398 LVNYRNSSL

-450 VLTAARSLRNALLFN
+450 VLTAAKSLRNALLFN

-482 ALDELYLWLSNPVAI
+482 ALDELYLWLSNPIAI

-511 SALMMASQNLEDF
+511 SALIMASQNLEDF

-542 QFLFNPGSIDR
+542 QFLFNPGSIGR

-565 EFELIRRARRGECL
+565 EFELIQHARRGECL

-584 ERYHLKVIAPDHI
+584 ERYHLKVIAPDH
-597 PQDWFER
+597 
-604 VQRLFKS
+604 K
-611 REKTVSVE
+611 
-619 KTPFHGRIQCSC
+619 
-631 GAACRSKRSTS
+631 
-642 ARYWL
+642 
-647 CMRHDGD
+647 
-654 EAACPITQIPE
+654 
-665 TQIQQAFLRLY
+665 
-676 YNLKHQGSCIL
+676 
-687 PDLIANLRSI
+687 
-697 RERKFLWSVDVIEL
+697 
-711 NRQIAELTSQ
+711 
-721 NQLLTTLRESG
+721 
-732 CVDPDIFISK
+732 
-742 SNKLTEQ
+742 
-749 LRAVKQ
+749 AV
-755 AKSRILNQ
+755 
-763 DGDDTIPC
+763 
-771 TQELITILKRGPET
+771 
-785 LHDFDGELFGQLID
+785 LFGTAGG
-799 KVIIESNTSLRFRLK
+799 K
-814 NGLELR
+814 
-820 ESIER
+820 
-825 TVR
+825 

>member
-7 KKTLTPREV
+7 KKALTPQEV
-16 FIRTFLDCIAPGVVK
+16 FIRTYLDSIAPGVVK

-145 SMEHLRQLQTDVLTE
+145 SAEHLRQLQADVLTE

-285 ELCDKLGGCFI
+285 ELCGKLGGCFI

-310 RCWNE
+310 RYWNE
-315 DTEADESAPGAFRK
+315 DMEADESAPEAFRK

-342 FFRAYKEFSDP
+342 FFRAYKDFSDP

-359 IMLSKLY
+359 IMLSALY
-366 QKWGISEE
+366 KKWGISEE
-374 TDFRQLKPE
+374 TDFRQLKPG

-398 LVNYRKGSL
+398 LMNYRNGSL

-450 VLTAARSLRNALLFN
+450 VLTAAKSLRNALLFN

-482 ALDELYLWLSNPVAI
+482 ALDELYLWLSNPVSI

-511 SALMMASQNLEDF
+511 SALIMASQNLEDF

-542 QFLFNPGSIDR
+542 QFLFNPGSIGK

-565 EFELIRRARRGECL
+565 EFELIQHARRGECL
-579 FKCGA
+579 FKCGM
-584 ERYHLKVIAPDHI
+584 ERYHLEVKAP
-597 PQDWFER
+597 PY
-604 VQRLFKS
+604 K
-611 REKTVSVE
+611 
-619 KTPFHGRIQCSC
+619 
-631 GAACRSKRSTS
+631 AA
-642 ARYWL
+642 
-647 CMRHDGD
+647 
-654 EAACPITQIPE
+654 
-665 TQIQQAFLRLY
+665 
-676 YNLKHQGSCIL
+676 
-687 PDLIANLRSI
+687 
-697 RERKFLWSVDVIEL
+697 
-711 NRQIAELTSQ
+711 
-721 NQLLTTLRESG
+721 
-732 CVDPDIFISK
+732 
-742 SNKLTEQ
+742 
-749 LRAVKQ
+749 
-755 AKSRILNQ
+755 
-763 DGDDTIPC
+763 
-771 TQELITILKRGPET
+771 
-785 LHDFDGELFGQLID
+785 LFGT
-799 KVIIESNTSLRFRLK
+799 KGGK
-814 NGLELR
+814 
-820 ESIER
+820 
-825 TVR
+825 

>member
-1 MKNPFR
+1 MRNPFR
-7 KKTLTPREV
+7 KKTPSPQEV
-16 FIRTFLDCIAPGVVK
+16 FIRTYLDCIAPGVVK

-145 SMEHLRQLQTDVLTE
+145 SAEHLRQLQTDVLTE

-224 DKYGSNIVVD
+224 DKYGSNIAVD

-285 ELCDKLGGCFI
+285 ELCGKLGGCFI

-315 DTEADESAPGAFRK
+315 DTEADESAPEAFRK

-342 FFRAYKEFSDP
+342 FFRAYKDFSDP

-366 QKWGISEE
+366 RKWGISEE

-450 VLTAARSLRNALLFN
+450 VLTAAKSLRNALLFN

-542 QFLFNPGSIDR
+542 QFLFNPGSIGR

-565 EFELIRRARRGECL
+565 EFELIRRTRRGECL

-584 ERYHLKVIAPDHI
+584 ERYHLKVIAPDH
-597 PQDWFER
+597 
-604 VQRLFKS
+604 K
-611 REKTVSVE
+611 
-619 KTPFHGRIQCSC
+619 
-631 GAACRSKRSTS
+631 
-642 ARYWL
+642 
-647 CMRHDGD
+647 
-654 EAACPITQIPE
+654 
-665 TQIQQAFLRLY
+665 
-676 YNLKHQGSCIL
+676 
-687 PDLIANLRSI
+687 
-697 RERKFLWSVDVIEL
+697 
-711 NRQIAELTSQ
+711 
-721 NQLLTTLRESG
+721 
-732 CVDPDIFISK
+732 
-742 SNKLTEQ
+742 
-749 LRAVKQ
+749 AV
-755 AKSRILNQ
+755 
-763 DGDDTIPC
+763 
-771 TQELITILKRGPET
+771 
-785 LHDFDGELFGQLID
+785 LFGTAGG
-799 KVIIESNTSLRFRLK
+799 K
-814 NGLELR
+814 
-820 ESIER
+820 
-825 TVR
+825 

>member
-7 KKTLTPREV
+7 KKTPSPQETFV
-16 FIRTFLDCIAPGVVK
+16 RTYLDSIAPGVVK

-145 SMEHLRQLQTDVLTE
+145 SAEHLRQLQTDVLTE

-209 NYSGKTDPNGFYIGK
+209 NYSGKTDPNGSYIGK

-315 DTEADESAPGAFRK
+315 DTEADESAPEAFRK

-342 FFRAYKEFSDP
+342 FFRAYKDFSDP

-359 IMLSKLY
+359 IMLSALY
-366 QKWGISEE
+366 KKWGISEE
-374 TDFRQLKPE
+374 TDFRQLKPG
-383 DYPILSDLYALINDE
+383 DYPVLSDLYALINNE
-398 LVNYRKGSL
+398 LVNYRNGSL

-450 VLTAARSLRNALLFN
+450 VLTAAKSLRNALLFN

-542 QFLFNPGSIDR
+542 QFLFNPGSIGR

-565 EFELIRRARRGECL
+565 EFELIRHARRGECL

-584 ERYHLKVIAPDHI
+584 ERYHLKVIAPDH
-597 PQDWFER
+597 
-604 VQRLFKS
+604 K
-611 REKTVSVE
+611 
-619 KTPFHGRIQCSC
+619 
-631 GAACRSKRSTS
+631 
-642 ARYWL
+642 
-647 CMRHDGD
+647 
-654 EAACPITQIPE
+654 
-665 TQIQQAFLRLY
+665 
-676 YNLKHQGSCIL
+676 
-687 PDLIANLRSI
+687 
-697 RERKFLWSVDVIEL
+697 
-711 NRQIAELTSQ
+711 
-721 NQLLTTLRESG
+721 
-732 CVDPDIFISK
+732 
-742 SNKLTEQ
+742 
-749 LRAVKQ
+749 AV
-755 AKSRILNQ
+755 
-763 DGDDTIPC
+763 
-771 TQELITILKRGPET
+771 
-785 LHDFDGELFGQLID
+785 LFGTAGG
-799 KVIIESNTSLRFRLK
+799 K
-814 NGLELR
+814 
-820 ESIER
+820 
-825 TVR
+825 

>member
-1 MKNPFR
+1 MKNPFH
-7 KKTLTPREV
+7 KKEISPQEA
-16 FIRTFLDCIAPGVVK
+16 FIRSFLDCIAPGVVK

-145 SMEHLRQLQTDVLTE
+145 SAEHLRQLQTDVLTE

-285 ELCDKLGGCFI
+285 ELCGKLGGCFI

-315 DTEADESAPGAFRK
+315 DTEADESAPEAFRK

-342 FFRAYKEFSDP
+342 FFRAYKDFSDP

-359 IMLSKLY
+359 IMLSALY
-366 QKWGISEE
+366 KKWGISEE

-383 DYPILSDLYALINDE
+383 DYPVLSDLYALINNE
-398 LVNYRKGSL
+398 LVNYRNGSL

-412 LQEVLLGLHSLC
+412 LQDVLLGLHSLC

-450 VLTAARSLRNALLFN
+450 VLTAAKSLRNALLFN

-542 QFLFNPGSIDR
+542 QFLFNPGSIGR

-584 ERYHLKVIAPDHI
+584 ERYHLKVIAPDH
-597 PQDWFER
+597 
-604 VQRLFKS
+604 K
-611 REKTVSVE
+611 
-619 KTPFHGRIQCSC
+619 
-631 GAACRSKRSTS
+631 
-642 ARYWL
+642 
-647 CMRHDGD
+647 
-654 EAACPITQIPE
+654 
-665 TQIQQAFLRLY
+665 
-676 YNLKHQGSCIL
+676 
-687 PDLIANLRSI
+687 
-697 RERKFLWSVDVIEL
+697 
-711 NRQIAELTSQ
+711 
-721 NQLLTTLRESG
+721 
-732 CVDPDIFISK
+732 
-742 SNKLTEQ
+742 
-749 LRAVKQ
+749 AV
-755 AKSRILNQ
+755 
-763 DGDDTIPC
+763 
-771 TQELITILKRGPET
+771 
-785 LHDFDGELFGQLID
+785 LFGTAGG
-799 KVIIESNTSLRFRLK
+799 K
-814 NGLELR
+814 
-820 ESIER
+820 
-825 TVR
+825 

>member
-7 KKTLTPREV
+7 KKHLTPREV
-16 FIRTFLDCIAPGVVK
+16 FIRTYLDSIAPGVVK

-72 LRIYCRQVSPGEE
+72 LRLYCRQVSPGEE

-315 DTEADESAPGAFRK
+315 DTDMETDESAPEAFRK

-342 FFRAYKEFSDP
+342 FFRAYKDFSDP

-359 IMLSKLY
+359 IMLSALY
-366 QKWGISEE
+366 KKWGISEE
-374 TDFRQLKPE
+374 TDFRRLTPE
-383 DYPILSDLYALINDE
+383 DYPILSDLYALINNE
-398 LVNYRKGSL
+398 LVNYRNSSL

-450 VLTAARSLRNALLFN
+450 VLTAAKSLRNALLFN

-470 SDRLLTAGNTVA
+470 SVRLLTAGNTVA

-542 QFLFNPGSIDR
+542 QFLCNPGSIGK

-584 ERYHLKVIAPDHI
+584 ERYHLKVIAPDH
-597 PQDWFER
+597 
-604 VQRLFKS
+604 K
-611 REKTVSVE
+611 
-619 KTPFHGRIQCSC
+619 
-631 GAACRSKRSTS
+631 
-642 ARYWL
+642 
-647 CMRHDGD
+647 
-654 EAACPITQIPE
+654 
-665 TQIQQAFLRLY
+665 
-676 YNLKHQGSCIL
+676 
-687 PDLIANLRSI
+687 
-697 RERKFLWSVDVIEL
+697 
-711 NRQIAELTSQ
+711 
-721 NQLLTTLRESG
+721 
-732 CVDPDIFISK
+732 
-742 SNKLTEQ
+742 
-749 LRAVKQ
+749 AV
-755 AKSRILNQ
+755 
-763 DGDDTIPC
+763 
-771 TQELITILKRGPET
+771 
-785 LHDFDGELFGQLID
+785 LFGTAGG
-799 KVIIESNTSLRFRLK
+799 K
-814 NGLELR
+814 
-820 ESIER
+820 
-825 TVR
+825 

>member
-1 MKNPFR
+1 MKNPFH
-7 KKTLTPREV
+7 KKEISPQEA
-16 FIRTFLDCIAPGVVK
+16 FIRSFLDCIAPGVVK

-145 SMEHLRQLQTDVLTE
+145 SAEHLRQLQTDVLTE

-285 ELCDKLGGCFI
+285 ELCGKLGGCFI

-315 DTEADESAPGAFRK
+315 DTEADESAPEAFRK

-342 FFRAYKEFSDP
+342 FFRAYKDFSDP

-359 IMLSKLY
+359 IMLSELYRKL
-366 QKWGISEE
+366 GISEE

-383 DYPILSDLYALINDE
+383 DYPILSDLYALINNE
-398 LVNYRKGSL
+398 LVNYRNGSL

-450 VLTAARSLRNALLFN
+450 VLTAAKSLRNALLFN

-511 SALMMASQNLEDF
+511 SALLMASQNLEDF

-542 QFLFNPGSIDR
+542 QFLFNPGSIGR
-553 RFYMDMLQLDEA
+553 RIYMDMLQLDEA

-584 ERYHLKVIAPDHI
+584 ERYHLKVIAPDH
-597 PQDWFER
+597 
-604 VQRLFKS
+604 K
-611 REKTVSVE
+611 
-619 KTPFHGRIQCSC
+619 
-631 GAACRSKRSTS
+631 
-642 ARYWL
+642 
-647 CMRHDGD
+647 
-654 EAACPITQIPE
+654 
-665 TQIQQAFLRLY
+665 
-676 YNLKHQGSCIL
+676 
-687 PDLIANLRSI
+687 
-697 RERKFLWSVDVIEL
+697 
-711 NRQIAELTSQ
+711 
-721 NQLLTTLRESG
+721 
-732 CVDPDIFISK
+732 
-742 SNKLTEQ
+742 
-749 LRAVKQ
+749 AV
-755 AKSRILNQ
+755 
-763 DGDDTIPC
+763 
-771 TQELITILKRGPET
+771 
-785 LHDFDGELFGQLID
+785 LFGTAGG
-799 KVIIESNTSLRFRLK
+799 K
-814 NGLELR
+814 
-820 ESIER
+820 
-825 TVR
+825 

>member
-7 KKTLTPREV
+7 KKEPTPREA
-16 FIRTFLDCIAPGVVK
+16 FLRTYLDCIAPGVVK
-31 FEVDHYIFGNTYRCV
+31 FEVDHYIFGSTYRCV

-57 SQAILRHLGEKSGVT
+57 AQAILRHLGEKSGVT

-85 DRIIDNANKKNKLDG
+85 DWIIDNANKKNRLDG
-100 SDPNKLRQAVEAE
+100 SDPNKLRQTVEAE

-145 SMEHLRQLQTDVLTE
+145 SMEGLKRLQTDVLTE

-179 YCASPVG
+179 CCVSPVG
-186 YNALGREFERVL
+186 HNALGREFERVL

-209 NYSGKTDPNGFYIGK
+209 NYSGKTDPKGIYIGK

-234 FDRRDSDKT
+234 FDRRESDKT

-270 AGKSVVSLDAEHELE
+270 AGKSVISLDAEHELE
-285 ELCDKLGGCFI
+285 ELCGNLGGCFI

-310 RCWNE
+310 RCWDE
-315 DTEADESAPGAFRK
+315 GDTSETDESVPEAFRK

-366 QKWGISEE
+366 QKWGITEE
-374 TDFRQLKPE
+374 TDFRQLAPE
-383 DYPILSDLYALINDE
+383 DYPILSDLYALMEEE
-398 LVNYRKGSL
+398 LRHYQAGSL

-424 VGADAPFFNGHT
+424 MGADAPFFNGHT
-436 NISDDRFLVFGVGG
+436 NITGDRFLVFGVGG
-450 VLTAARSLRNALLFN
+450 MLTAAKSLRNALLFN

-511 SALMMASQNLEDF
+511 SALLMASQNLEDF

-542 QFLFNPGSIDR
+542 QFLFNPGSIGR

-565 EFELIRRARRGECL
+565 EFELIRHARRGECL

-584 ERYHLKVIAPDHI
+584 ERYLLEVKAPPH
-597 PQDWFER
+597 
-604 VQRLFKS
+604 K
-611 REKTVSVE
+611 
-619 KTPFHGRIQCSC
+619 
-631 GAACRSKRSTS
+631 AA
-642 ARYWL
+642 
-647 CMRHDGD
+647 
-654 EAACPITQIPE
+654 
-665 TQIQQAFLRLY
+665 
-676 YNLKHQGSCIL
+676 
-687 PDLIANLRSI
+687 
-697 RERKFLWSVDVIEL
+697 
-711 NRQIAELTSQ
+711 
-721 NQLLTTLRESG
+721 
-732 CVDPDIFISK
+732 
-742 SNKLTEQ
+742 
-749 LRAVKQ
+749 
-755 AKSRILNQ
+755 
-763 DGDDTIPC
+763 
-771 TQELITILKRGPET
+771 
-785 LHDFDGELFGQLID
+785 LFG
-799 KVIIESNTSLRFRLK
+799 TAGGR
-814 NGLELR
+814 
-820 ESIER
+820 
-825 TVR
+825 

>member
-1 MKNPFR
+1 MKNPFH
-7 KKTLTPREV
+7 KKEISPQEA
-16 FIRTFLDCIAPGVVK
+16 FIRSFLDCIAPGVVK

-145 SMEHLRQLQTDVLTE
+145 SMEYLRQLQTDVLTE

-310 RCWNE
+310 RYWNE
-315 DTEADESAPGAFRK
+315 DTDMETDESAPEAFRK

-342 FFRAYKEFSDP
+342 FFRAYKDFSDP

-359 IMLSKLY
+359 IMLSALY
-366 QKWGISEE
+366 KKWGISEE
-374 TDFRQLKPE
+374 TDFRQLKPG
-383 DYPILSDLYALINDE
+383 DYPVLSDLYALINNE
-398 LVNYRKGSL
+398 LVNYRNGSL

-450 VLTAARSLRNALLFN
+450 VLTAAKSLRNALLFN

-482 ALDELYLWLSNPVAI
+482 ALDELYLWLSNPIAI

-542 QFLFNPGSIDR
+542 QFLFNPGSIGR

-565 EFELIRRARRGECL
+565 EFELIQHARRGECL

-584 ERYHLKVIAPDHI
+584 ERYHLKVIAPDH
-597 PQDWFER
+597 
-604 VQRLFKS
+604 K
-611 REKTVSVE
+611 
-619 KTPFHGRIQCSC
+619 
-631 GAACRSKRSTS
+631 
-642 ARYWL
+642 
-647 CMRHDGD
+647 
-654 EAACPITQIPE
+654 
-665 TQIQQAFLRLY
+665 
-676 YNLKHQGSCIL
+676 
-687 PDLIANLRSI
+687 
-697 RERKFLWSVDVIEL
+697 
-711 NRQIAELTSQ
+711 
-721 NQLLTTLRESG
+721 
-732 CVDPDIFISK
+732 
-742 SNKLTEQ
+742 
-749 LRAVKQ
+749 AV
-755 AKSRILNQ
+755 
-763 DGDDTIPC
+763 
-771 TQELITILKRGPET
+771 
-785 LHDFDGELFGQLID
+785 LFGMAGG
-799 KVIIESNTSLRFRLK
+799 K
-814 NGLELR
+814 
-820 ESIER
+820 
-825 TVR
+825 

>member
-7 KKTLTPREV
+7 KKEPTPREA
-16 FIRTFLDCIAPGVVK
+16 FLRTYLDCIALGVVK
-31 FEVDHYIFGNTYRCV
+31 FEVDHYIFGSTYRCV

-57 SQAILRHLGEKSGVT
+57 AQAILRHLGEKSGVT

-100 SDPNKLRQAVEAE
+100 SDPNKLRQTVEAE

-145 SMEHLRQLQTDVLTE
+145 SMEQLKRLQTDVLTE

-179 YCASPVG
+179 CCVSPVG
-186 YNALGREFERVL
+186 HNALRREFERVL

-209 NYSGKTDPNGFYIGK
+209 NYSGKTDPKGIYIGK

-234 FDRRDSDKT
+234 FDRRESDKT

-270 AGKSVVSLDAEHELE
+270 AGKSVISLDAEHELE
-285 ELCDKLGGCFI
+285 ELCRNLGGCFI

-310 RCWNE
+310 RCWDE
-315 DTEADESAPGAFRK
+315 GDTSETDESAPEAFRK

-366 QKWGISEE
+366 QKWGITEE
-374 TDFRQLKPE
+374 TDFRQLAPE
-383 DYPILSDLYALINDE
+383 DYPILSDLYALMEEE
-398 LVNYRKGSL
+398 LRHYQAGSL

-424 VGADAPFFNGHT
+424 MGADAPFFNGHT
-436 NISDDRFLVFGVGG
+436 NITGDRFLVFGVGG
-450 VLTAARSLRNALLFN
+450 MLTAAKSLRNALLFN

-511 SALMMASQNLEDF
+511 SALLMASQNLEDF

-542 QFLFNPGSIDR
+542 QFLFNPGSIGR

-565 EFELIRRARRGECL
+565 EFELIRHARRGECL

-584 ERYHLKVIAPDHI
+584 ERYLLEVKAPPH
-597 PQDWFER
+597 
-604 VQRLFKS
+604 K
-611 REKTVSVE
+611 
-619 KTPFHGRIQCSC
+619 
-631 GAACRSKRSTS
+631 AA
-642 ARYWL
+642 
-647 CMRHDGD
+647 
-654 EAACPITQIPE
+654 
-665 TQIQQAFLRLY
+665 
-676 YNLKHQGSCIL
+676 
-687 PDLIANLRSI
+687 
-697 RERKFLWSVDVIEL
+697 
-711 NRQIAELTSQ
+711 
-721 NQLLTTLRESG
+721 
-732 CVDPDIFISK
+732 
-742 SNKLTEQ
+742 
-749 LRAVKQ
+749 
-755 AKSRILNQ
+755 
-763 DGDDTIPC
+763 
-771 TQELITILKRGPET
+771 
-785 LHDFDGELFGQLID
+785 LFG
-799 KVIIESNTSLRFRLK
+799 TAGGR
-814 NGLELR
+814 
-820 ESIER
+820 
-825 TVR
+825 

>member
-1 MKNPFR
+1 MKNPFH
-7 KKTLTPREV
+7 KKEISPQEA
-16 FIRTFLDCIAPGVVK
+16 FIRSFLDCIAPGVVK
-31 FEVDHYIFGNTYRCV
+31 FEVDHYIFGSTYRCV

-145 SMEHLRQLQTDVLTE
+145 SAEHLRQLQTDVLTE

-285 ELCDKLGGCFI
+285 ELCGKLGGCFI

-310 RCWNE
+310 RYWNE
-315 DTEADESAPGAFRK
+315 DMEADESAPEAFRK

-342 FFRAYKEFSDP
+342 FFRAYKDFSDP

-366 QKWGISEE
+366 RKWGISEE
-374 TDFRQLKPE
+374 TDFRQLKPG
-383 DYPILSDLYALINDE
+383 DYPVLSDLYALINNE
-398 LVNYRKGSL
+398 LVNYRNGSL

-450 VLTAARSLRNALLFN
+450 VLTAAKSLRNALLFN

-542 QFLFNPGSIDR
+542 QFLFNPGSIGR
-553 RFYMDMLQLDEA
+553 RFYMDMLQLDET
-565 EFELIRRARRGECL
+565 EFELIWRARRGECL

-584 ERYHLKVIAPDHI
+584 ERYHLKVIAPDH
-597 PQDWFER
+597 
-604 VQRLFKS
+604 K
-611 REKTVSVE
+611 
-619 KTPFHGRIQCSC
+619 
-631 GAACRSKRSTS
+631 
-642 ARYWL
+642 
-647 CMRHDGD
+647 
-654 EAACPITQIPE
+654 
-665 TQIQQAFLRLY
+665 
-676 YNLKHQGSCIL
+676 
-687 PDLIANLRSI
+687 
-697 RERKFLWSVDVIEL
+697 
-711 NRQIAELTSQ
+711 
-721 NQLLTTLRESG
+721 
-732 CVDPDIFISK
+732 
-742 SNKLTEQ
+742 
-749 LRAVKQ
+749 AV
-755 AKSRILNQ
+755 
-763 DGDDTIPC
+763 
-771 TQELITILKRGPET
+771 
-785 LHDFDGELFGQLID
+785 LFGTAGG
-799 KVIIESNTSLRFRLK
+799 K
-814 NGLELR
+814 
-820 ESIER
+820 
-825 TVR
+825 

>member
-1 MKNPFR
+1 MKNPFH
-7 KKTLTPREV
+7 KKEISPQET
-16 FIRTFLDCIAPGVVK
+16 FIRSFLDCIAPGVVK

-113 SNLRDVAELV
+113 SNLRDVADLV

-132 LLHCAVYLEMTAD
+132 LLHCAVYLEMTAG

-285 ELCDKLGGCFI
+285 ELCGKLGGCFI
-296 DLMAGEKRINVLEV
+296 DLMGGEKRINVLEV

-315 DTEADESAPGAFRK
+315 DTEADESAPEAFRK

-342 FFRAYKEFSDP
+342 FFRAYKDFSDP

-359 IMLSKLY
+359 IMLSALY

-374 TDFRQLKPE
+374 PDFRRLTPE

-398 LVNYRKGSL
+398 LVNYRNGSL

-450 VLTAARSLRNALLFN
+450 VLTAAKSLRNALLFN

-482 ALDELYLWLSNPVAI
+482 ALDELYLWLSNPIAI

-542 QFLFNPGSIDR
+542 QFLFNPGSIGK

-584 ERYHLKVIAPDHI
+584 ERYHLKVIAPDH
-597 PQDWFER
+597 
-604 VQRLFKS
+604 K
-611 REKTVSVE
+611 
-619 KTPFHGRIQCSC
+619 
-631 GAACRSKRSTS
+631 
-642 ARYWL
+642 
-647 CMRHDGD
+647 
-654 EAACPITQIPE
+654 
-665 TQIQQAFLRLY
+665 
-676 YNLKHQGSCIL
+676 
-687 PDLIANLRSI
+687 
-697 RERKFLWSVDVIEL
+697 
-711 NRQIAELTSQ
+711 
-721 NQLLTTLRESG
+721 
-732 CVDPDIFISK
+732 
-742 SNKLTEQ
+742 
-749 LRAVKQ
+749 AV
-755 AKSRILNQ
+755 
-763 DGDDTIPC
+763 
-771 TQELITILKRGPET
+771 
-785 LHDFDGELFGQLID
+785 LFGT
-799 KVIIESNTSLRFRLK
+799 KGGK
-814 NGLELR
+814 
-820 ESIER
+820 
-825 TVR
+825 

>member
-7 KKTLTPREV
+7 KKTPSPQETFV
-16 FIRTFLDCIAPGVVK
+16 RTYLDSIAPGVVK

-85 DRIIDNANKKNKLDG
+85 DRIIDNANKKNKLDR

-123 HKMHREHEP
+123 HRMHREHEP

-224 DKYGSNIVVD
+224 DKYGSNIAVD

-285 ELCDKLGGCFI
+285 DLCGKLGGCFI

-310 RCWNE
+310 RYWNE
-315 DTEADESAPGAFRK
+315 DTDMETDESAPEAFRK

-342 FFRAYKEFSDP
+342 FFRAYKDFSDP

-366 QKWGISEE
+366 RKWGISEE
-374 TDFRQLKPE
+374 TDFRRLTPE
-383 DYPILSDLYALINDE
+383 DYPILSDLYALINNE
-398 LVNYRKGSL
+398 MVNYRNGSL

-450 VLTAARSLRNALLFN
+450 VLTAAKSLRNALLFN

-482 ALDELYLWLSNPVAI
+482 ALDELYLWLSNPIAI

-542 QFLFNPGSIDR
+542 QFLFNPGSIGR

-565 EFELIRRARRGECL
+565 EFELIQHARRGECL
-579 FKCGA
+579 FKCGM
-584 ERYHLKVIAPDHI
+584 ERYHLEVKAP
-597 PQDWFER
+597 PY
-604 VQRLFKS
+604 K
-611 REKTVSVE
+611 
-619 KTPFHGRIQCSC
+619 
-631 GAACRSKRSTS
+631 AA
-642 ARYWL
+642 
-647 CMRHDGD
+647 
-654 EAACPITQIPE
+654 
-665 TQIQQAFLRLY
+665 
-676 YNLKHQGSCIL
+676 
-687 PDLIANLRSI
+687 
-697 RERKFLWSVDVIEL
+697 
-711 NRQIAELTSQ
+711 
-721 NQLLTTLRESG
+721 
-732 CVDPDIFISK
+732 
-742 SNKLTEQ
+742 
-749 LRAVKQ
+749 
-755 AKSRILNQ
+755 
-763 DGDDTIPC
+763 
-771 TQELITILKRGPET
+771 
-785 LHDFDGELFGQLID
+785 LFGT
-799 KVIIESNTSLRFRLK
+799 KGGK
-814 NGLELR
+814 
-820 ESIER
+820 
-825 TVR
+825 

>member
-1 MKNPFR
+1 MKNPFH
-7 KKTLTPREV
+7 KKEISPQET
-16 FIRTFLDCIAPGVVK
+16 FIRSFLDCIAPGVVK

-100 SDPNKLRQAVEAE
+100 SDPNKLRQTVEAE

-145 SMEHLRQLQTDVLTE
+145 SAEHLRQLQTDVLTE

-285 ELCDKLGGCFI
+285 ELCGKLGGCFI

-315 DTEADESAPGAFRK
+315 DTDMETDEYAPEAFRK

-342 FFRAYKEFSDP
+342 FFRAYKDFSDP

-359 IMLSKLY
+359 IMLSTLY
-366 QKWGISEE
+366 KKWGISEE
-374 TDFRQLKPE
+374 TDFRRLMSE

-450 VLTAARSLRNALLFN
+450 VLTAAKSLRNALLFN

-482 ALDELYLWLSNPVAI
+482 ALDELYLWLSNPIAI

-542 QFLFNPGSIDR
+542 QFLFNPGSIGR

-584 ERYHLKVIAPDHI
+584 ERYHLKVIAPDH
-597 PQDWFER
+597 
-604 VQRLFKS
+604 K
-611 REKTVSVE
+611 
-619 KTPFHGRIQCSC
+619 
-631 GAACRSKRSTS
+631 
-642 ARYWL
+642 
-647 CMRHDGD
+647 
-654 EAACPITQIPE
+654 
-665 TQIQQAFLRLY
+665 
-676 YNLKHQGSCIL
+676 
-687 PDLIANLRSI
+687 
-697 RERKFLWSVDVIEL
+697 
-711 NRQIAELTSQ
+711 
-721 NQLLTTLRESG
+721 
-732 CVDPDIFISK
+732 
-742 SNKLTEQ
+742 
-749 LRAVKQ
+749 AV
-755 AKSRILNQ
+755 
-763 DGDDTIPC
+763 
-771 TQELITILKRGPET
+771 
-785 LHDFDGELFGQLID
+785 LFGTAGG
-799 KVIIESNTSLRFRLK
+799 K
-814 NGLELR
+814 
-820 ESIER
+820 
-825 TVR
+825 